1 MEWKKVESMTEPSEY
16 DFTSSKKYNYI
27 HKNIETVEREHD
39 GETYTVYVYDEAK
52 VNKDDW
58 QLYLDLTQAQADID
72 YLNMITEDL

>member
-39 GETYTVYVYDEAK
+39 GETYIVYVYDEAK